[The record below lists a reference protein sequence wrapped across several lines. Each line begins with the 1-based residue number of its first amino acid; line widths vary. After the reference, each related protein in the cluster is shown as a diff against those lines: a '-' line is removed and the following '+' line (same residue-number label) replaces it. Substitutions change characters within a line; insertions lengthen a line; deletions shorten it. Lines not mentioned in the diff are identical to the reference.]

1 MDKRVT
7 RSQSRSKSPKKAKKE
22 SSPKKKVEKKASKSP
37 VTRASKSKSPK
48 KKIPPKKKPRH
59 GITVHRT
66 TKPTYNIM
74 IAKAIHELGELRNGS
89 SSIAIG
95 KYIQRTYP
103 VPKDFTRHLR
113 VALKKAENNGH
124 LSRNKNSYKLTDKGG
139 KYLLSKRDQM
149 KRVVTEPKK
158 RVVKSV
164 KKSPIKEKKRE
175 KKEKKEKKRK
185 KRKKCIP

>member
-1 MDKRVT
+1 MGKSTKKKESVEPLEGAETKKRGRSPTKKDASSESSSKKSSSPKKKVAAAMDKRVT

-113 VALKKAENNGH
+113 VALKK
-124 LSRNKNSYKLTDKGG
+124 SG
-139 KYLLSKRDQM
+139 K
-149 KRVVTEPKK
+149 
-158 RVVKSV
+158 
-164 KKSPIKEKKRE
+164 
-175 KKEKKEKKRK
+175 
-185 KRKKCIP
+185 